1 MPFFSK
7 LKALL
12 SNTKENY
19 NLFLSKSTLKYIVYR
34 QVFWIDVR
42 RLQDQYI
49 STWALVFYYYIFS
62 SLPREKTIIQ
72 TLQCKLTFSKYVF
85 F

>member
-49 STWALVFYYYIFS
+49 SKWALVFYYYIFS

-72 TLQCKLTFSKYVF
+72 TLQYKLTFSKYVF